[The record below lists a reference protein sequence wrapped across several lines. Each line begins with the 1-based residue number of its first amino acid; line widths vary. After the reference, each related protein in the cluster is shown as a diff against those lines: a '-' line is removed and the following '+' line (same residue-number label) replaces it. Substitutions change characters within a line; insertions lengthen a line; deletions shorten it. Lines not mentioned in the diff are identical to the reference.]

1 MSNKLIQ
8 SMLEPL
14 ASRFQSIEDRLS
26 NLESK
31 KESSKEITDTERL
44 DFFENKQFDCM
55 FFSTFNIWHVK
66 PQGNGYFYEGG
77 TVREAIDKA
86 IKGEE

>member
-26 NLESK
+26 NLENK
-31 KESSKEITDTERL
+31 KECRKEITDTERI
-44 DFFENKQFDCM
+44 DFIKKSLYDLVHYQDGWSMVEDYHSDENIRYNTPRQ
-55 FFSTFNIWHVK
+55 
-66 PQGNGYFYEGG
+66 
-77 TVREAIDKA
+77 AIDAAMREKN
-86 IKGEE
+86 E